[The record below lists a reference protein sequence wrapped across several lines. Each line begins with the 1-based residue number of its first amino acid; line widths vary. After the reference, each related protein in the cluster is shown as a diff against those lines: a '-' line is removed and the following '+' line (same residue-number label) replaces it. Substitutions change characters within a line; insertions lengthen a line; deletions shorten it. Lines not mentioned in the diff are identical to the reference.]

1 MHNKTKNS
9 AEPRIPMKHFV
20 DACEKSW
27 LDKILILFWFWN
39 LENDQ
44 WVVRDERNA
53 AQETLF
59 RTSNLFPVLHGQQL
73 HIKSYS
79 IHAHNEKKN
88 KTILLSPLPSERLHH
103 ECTTDSWEF
112 LQLIVNTELLE
123 SFLV

>member
-1 MHNKTKNS
+1 
-9 AEPRIPMKHFV
+9 MKHFV

-79 IHAHNEKKN
+79 IHAHNEKKT
-88 KTILLSPLPSERLHH
+88 KLYFYRRSPQNVYTMNARLTHGNF
-103 ECTTDSWEF
+103 CNS
-112 LQLIVNTELLE
+112 L
-123 SFLV
+123 